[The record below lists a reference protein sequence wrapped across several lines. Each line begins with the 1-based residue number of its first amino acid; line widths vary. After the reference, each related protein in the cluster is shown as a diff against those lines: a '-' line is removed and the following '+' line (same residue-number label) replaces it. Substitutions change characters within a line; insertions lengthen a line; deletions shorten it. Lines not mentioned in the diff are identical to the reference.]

1 VPPASK
7 PRRRV
12 PTATPKG
19 TVRRKRRWLRYVVAA
34 FAGPLLLIAAVLSYY
49 YVTLSR
55 VIETRLHGEVERSW
69 PRIYARPL
77 ELRAGQS
84 MTVDGL
90 IERLNDLGYAGRPQ
104 ASEAGQFALRDN
116 AIELSI
122 RGGRQDGTA
131 IRVVFGPPGAKPG
144 TAATAAI
151 RRIER
156 AADATSLGRVV
167 LEPPLLTALVT
178 AGREKRRK
186 VPLAQIPMHVR
197 DAVLAIEDR
206 RFYDHPGVDVDR
218 RPRS

>member
-1 VPPASK
+1 MSPCLPRRSPAPASK
-7 PRRRV
+7 
-12 PTATPKG
+12 TAAPK
-19 TVRRKRRWLRYVVAA
+19 VKARRKRRWLRYLVAA
-34 FAGPLLLIAAVLSYY
+34 FAGPLILIVSVLAYY

-84 MTVDGL
+84 LTAEGL
-90 IERLNDLGYAGRPQ
+90 IERLNDLGYAGRPHV
-104 ASEAGQFALRDN
+104 SEAGQFASVTTPSSCRS
-116 AIELSI
+116 AAAS
-122 RGGRQDGTA
+122 RKARSSGSCS
-131 IRVVFGPPGAKPG
+131 GPAGAKPG
-144 TAATAAI
+144 TAATATI

-156 AADATSLGRVV
+156 AADGTSIGRAT

-186 VPLAQIPMHVR
+186 VPLSQIPKHVR

-206 RFYDHPGVDVDR
+206 RFYDHPGVD
-218 RPRS
+218 